1 MFRTSL
7 VQHPCKNRE
16 TYVYIC
22 SDRYL
27 RTPVLPDDG
36 DKYHLDN
43 FVAEKTMPFF
53 AQGMGTVLCPIC
65 LYSSTSA
72 SEVMLPAFFGRKAF
86 VQHYRDLHWDHSMAS
101 GLSSPTQLGTRI
113 YQAHLVYTLC
123 LAHLCLSGAPE
134 DNVNGHPF
142 LSLAGVRF
150 STHLRKVLV
159 APTIPMEDQDSEE
172 YCEVTALAE
181 EMMRPSGCHNE

>member
-1 MFRTSL
+1 
-7 VQHPCKNRE
+7 
-16 TYVYIC
+16 
-22 SDRYL
+22 
-27 RTPVLPDDG
+27 
-36 DKYHLDN
+36 
-43 FVAEKTMPFF
+43 
-53 AQGMGTVLCPIC
+53 
-65 LYSSTSA
+65 
-72 SEVMLPAFFGRKAF
+72 MLPAFFGRKAF

-134 DNVNGHPF
+134 DDVNGHPF

-150 STHLRKVLV
+150 STHLRKV

-172 YCEVTALAE
+172 YCEVTALAV
-181 EMMRPSGCHNE
+181 EMMRPSGCNNE